1 VAFIAENVL
10 DAELSLCTALCKWDP
25 WSEPSA
31 DLMEALTKLA
41 STKDH
46 CSVSLTRL
54 ATARQL
60 VLEAMSEEAAG
71 ADRMCARS
79 RFRRPELVFRAGVS
93 VGPRKCDASRAALV
107 SQDLEVAAFASSSVV
122 EKALSKDCSQGA
134 APHECLTAFR
144 ECPAAVRNW
153 RVLWVSM
160 PKSSRY
166 QLVLQMMNKYPDEYV
181 ILGRKVCRQAFMI
194 FTGLGAGKLTELRGL
209 ASRGQALNARPTGR
223 LGNAP
228 ESQKYLDVRQWLEVY
243 AEQHGEMSPMTGV
256 TVLPSGR
263 KSCYYAAYLHDR
275 SGEDL
280 FHLDGKAADYTT
292 FLRAWRQECW
302 FILVAKS
309 ESLFTR
315 CGVCEFL
322 KEMLDSTPR
331 SQDGLLR
338 AVRARLGFHYSF
350 QAAQRL
356 AQSRLEETCLRSGGK
371 QWRRPHSCRV
381 AFPNV
386 CFSSWAFAG
395 S

>member
-1 VAFIAENVL
+1 MRNEFEVDAF
-10 DAELSLCTALCKWDP
+10 
-25 WSEPSA
+25 
-31 DLMEALTKLA
+31 
-41 STKDH
+41 
-46 CSVSLTRL
+46 
-54 ATARQL
+54 
-60 VLEAMSEEAAG
+60 
-71 ADRMCARS
+71 ARS
-79 RFRRPELVFRAGVS
+79 PAV
-93 VGPRKCDASRAALV
+93 DAALR
-107 SQDLEVAAFASSSVV
+107 
-122 EKALSKDCSQGA
+122 KDCSQGA
-134 APHECLTAFR
+134 GAHACLTAFR
-144 ECPAAVRNW
+144 ECPALVRNW

-166 QLVLQMMNKYPDEYV
+166 QLVIQMMTKYPDHV
-181 ILGRKVCRQAFMI
+181 FLGRTVCRQAFMLL
-194 FTGLGAGKLTELRGL
+194 TGLGAGKLTELRGL
-209 ASRGQALNARPTGR
+209 ASRGQQVHARPVGR
-223 LGNAP
+223 LRNAP
-228 ESQKYLDVRQWLEVY
+228 EAQKYLDVRQWLEVY

-263 KSCYYAAYLHDR
+263 KSCYFAAYLHDR

-280 FHLDGKAADYTT
+280 SHLDGRAADYTT

-322 KEMLDSTPR
+322 KEMLDSAPR

-371 QWRRPHSCRV
+371 QWRRPYSCHV

-386 CFSSWAFAG
+386 CFP
-395 S
+395 